1 MFPKNSSSVVA
12 GFVLLLA
19 ALLQG
24 CGGGGADSE
33 AGASASSPSLSAKAE
48 LGRLIFQDAS
58 LSASGTQACASC
70 HAESHGHAAPNNL
83 AVQLGGTSGT
93 DQHGTRNS
101 PSMRYL
107 KFNTAFNFDKE
118 GTPTGGFFWD
128 GRVDSLAEQA
138 KGPFLNAREMA
149 NANERAVIDKLA
161 LAAYAPAFKQVFGAD
176 VLNDTN
182 RAYEAIA
189 QAIQSF
195 QKEDEQFAPF
205 NSKYDDF
212 LRGKA
217 SLSEQELRGL
227 ALFNAPSKGNCA
239 ACHPSAKGSDGS
251 FPLFTDF
258 TYDNLGVPRNYDISE
273 NLAASYFDLGLCA
286 STNPV
291 ILGMPESG
299 RQGLCGLFKVPSL
312 RNVALRQ
319 RYFHNGVF
327 DNLTTVV
334 RFYATRETNPENW
347 YRNAAGQVLR
357 DANGQVL
364 KYNDLPTSY
373 HALVNVSEPPYNRK
387 LGDAPALTEDEITDI
402 VAFLGTLSDRT
413 TP

>member
-1 MFPKNSSSVVA
+1 MFAKNSSIVA
-12 GFVLLLA
+12 AWAILLLTS
-19 ALLQG
+19 LLQG
-24 CGGGGADSE
+24 CGGGGASAE
-33 AGASASSPSLSAKAE
+33 SGASAQAQSLSAKAE
-48 LGRLIFQDAS
+48 LGRLIFQDTS
-58 LSASGTQACASC
+58 LSASGTQSCASC

-83 AVQLGGTSGT
+83 AVQLGGALGA

-107 KFNTAFNFDKE
+107 KFNTAFYFDKE

-128 GRVDSLAEQA
+128 GRADSLAEQA

-149 NANERAVIDKLA
+149 NANERAVLDKLA
-161 LAAYAPAFKQVFGAD
+161 LTPYAPTFRQVFGAD
-176 VLNDTN
+176 VLNDTH

-189 QAIQSF
+189 QAIQAF

-205 NSKYDDF
+205 SSKYDDF

-227 ALFNAPSKGNCA
+227 ALFNAPGKGNCA
-239 ACHPSAKGSDGS
+239 ACHPSAKGRDGS

-258 TYDNLGVPRNYDISE
+258 TYDNLGVPRNYEIDE
-273 NLAASYFDLGLCA
+273 NLDPSYFDLGLCA
-286 STNPV
+286 SSNPL
-291 ILGMPESG
+291 ILAMPEGG
-299 RQGLCGLFKVPSL
+299 RAGLCGLFKVPSL

-319 RYFHNGVF
+319 RFFHNGVF
-327 DNLTTVV
+327 DNLNDVV
-334 RFYATRETNPENW
+334 RFYATRETHPENW
-347 YRNAAGQVLR
+347 YRSASGQVLR
-357 DANGQVL
+357 DGSGQVL
-364 KYNDLPTSY
+364 KYNDLPPEY
-373 HALVNVSEPPYNRK
+373 HALVNTSEPPYNRK
-387 LGDAPALTEDEITDI
+387 LGETPALSEDEISDI